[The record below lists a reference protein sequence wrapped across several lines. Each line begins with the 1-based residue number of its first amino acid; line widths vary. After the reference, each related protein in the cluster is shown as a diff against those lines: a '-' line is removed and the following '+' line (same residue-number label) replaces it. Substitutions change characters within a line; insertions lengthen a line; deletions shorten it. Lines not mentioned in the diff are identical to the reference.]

1 MPSDKAKS
9 PPANLWRA
17 FDEAAF
23 GASNT
28 LNLRESL
35 PTVADARYRADQWLR
50 ERQISRAGKVLVIT
64 GRGNN
69 SPDGV
74 SPVREG
80 VKALLPSLRRR
91 GVVSEW
97 KEHSPG
103 AFVVTLAPISAL
115 LEAPRRKRH
124 PKEGVVEGA
133 PASLE
138 GLEKSTVDLLRR
150 LAQRSLEALGART
163 PEHFI
168 EAEMVSKFSAL
179 AGGVKPGADGE
190 RRLREAIIAA
200 LEQLDD

>member
-1 MPSDKAKS
+1 MPSDKSKPHPS
-9 PPANLWRA
+9 NLWQA
-17 FDEAAF
+17 FDEVEF
-23 GASNT
+23 SASNT

-35 PTVADARYRADQWLR
+35 PTVADARYRAEQWLR
-50 ERQISRAGKVLVIT
+50 ERQVNNAGKVLIIT
-64 GRGNN
+64 GRGNS

-80 VKALLPSLRRR
+80 IKALFPSLRRR

-103 AFVVTLAPISAL
+103 AFAVSLAPISAL

-124 PKEGVVEGA
+124 PSESVA
-133 PASLE
+133 PSAPVSLE
-138 GLEKSTVDLLRR
+138 GLERPTIDLLRR

-163 PEHFI
+163 PEKFI
-168 EAEMVSKFSAL
+168 EAEMLSKFNTL
-179 AGGVKPGADGE
+179 ARGVQPGPDGE
-190 RRLREAIIAA
+190 QRLREAISAA

>member
-1 MPSDKAKS
+1 MPSDKAKAS
-9 PPANLWRA
+9 PNLWRA
-17 FDEAAF
+17 FDEAEF

-35 PTVADARYRADQWLR
+35 PTVADARYRVEQWLR
-50 ERQISRAGKVLVIT
+50 ERQVSRAKRVLVIT

-69 SPDGV
+69 SPDRV

-80 VKALLPSLRRR
+80 VQALFPSLRRR

-103 AFVVTLAPISAL
+103 AFVVSLASISAL

-124 PKEGVVEGA
+124 AGESVRAAA
-133 PASLE
+133 PPSLE

-150 LAQRSLEALGART
+150 LAQRSLEVLGARS
-163 PEHFI
+163 PEKFI
-168 EAEMVSKFSAL
+168 EAEMMSKFSAL
-179 AGGVKPGADGE
+179 AGGVEPGPDGE
-190 RRLREAIIAA
+190 LRLREAIISA